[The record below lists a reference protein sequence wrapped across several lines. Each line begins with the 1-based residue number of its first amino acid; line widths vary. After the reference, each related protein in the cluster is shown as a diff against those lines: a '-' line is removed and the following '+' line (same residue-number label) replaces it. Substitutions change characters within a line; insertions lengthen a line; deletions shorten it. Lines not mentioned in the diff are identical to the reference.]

1 MFEGNG
7 ALERY
12 YAELKRLEKL
22 LELNLSVIEELEDVL
37 WDNLEELEEYLPLL
51 KFEERIF
58 AEKVRAS
65 LKTILKHLQI
75 LKDRTERQ
83 WEEVEIAILHLF
95 VDGKLPRRDGL
106 NLDYLGDFYQRLETL
121 KDFIHFHSDLFRE
134 ELERYNLYRNFPA
147 EVYMRFL
154 EKLSEFNRAF
164 WR

>member
-7 ALERY
+7 ALEMY

-37 WDNLEELEEYLPLL
+37 WDNLEELEDYLPLL
-51 KFEERIF
+51 EFEERIF

-95 VDGKLPRRDGL
+95 VDGKIPKRDRL

-121 KDFIHFHSDLFRE
+121 KDFIQFQNYLFSD
-134 ELERYNLYRNFPA
+134 ELKKFNLYRNFPA
-147 EVYMRFL
+147 DVYMRFL
-154 EKLSEFNRAF
+154 EKLSEFNRTF